1 VITNLLTNSAKF
13 TPEQGNIWLK
23 VCFAGEKDNIC
34 TIKIEVKD
42 SGIGISPAQQ
52 SRLFS
57 CFEQAENNTSRKFG
71 GTGLGLAIC
80 SRIVELMGGNIWV
93 ESELGKGAVFSFTVQ
108 LKRGKKE
115 NKNSCKTDFDTSQI
129 KNFRGCNILLVED
142 IEINREIVLS
152 LFEPFELEIDCAVNG
167 VEAVNKF
174 SASPE
179 RYEMI
184 FMDIQMPEMD
194 GLEATRK
201 IRSIDLP
208 GAKEIPIVAMTAN
221 VFKEDVDKCLSAGMN
236 APIGKPLNLAEVTNA
251 LNRYLP
257 GK

>member
-1 VITNLLTNSAKF
+1 LLTNSVKF

-23 VCFAGEKDNIC
+23 VCFAGEMDNVC

-42 SGIGISPAQQ
+42 SGIGISPDQQ
-52 SRLFS
+52 PRLFS
-57 CFEQAENNTSRKFG
+57 SFEQAENNISRKFG

-108 LKRGKKE
+108 LKRGVNE
-115 NKNSCKTDFDTSQI
+115 NNKSGKVNLDTFQM
-129 KNFRGCNILLVED
+129 KNFRGCNILLAED

-152 LFEPFELEIDCAVNG
+152 LFEPFGLDIDCAANG
-167 VEAVNKF
+167 AEAVNKF

-179 RYEMI
+179 RYKMI

-194 GLEATRK
+194 GIEATRK
-201 IRSIDLP
+201 IRSLDLP
-208 GAKEIPIVAMTAN
+208 EAKGIPIVAMTAN

-236 APIGKPLNLAEVTNA
+236 AHIGKPLNLAEVTEV
-251 LNRYLP
+251 LNLYLLD
-257 GK
+257 K